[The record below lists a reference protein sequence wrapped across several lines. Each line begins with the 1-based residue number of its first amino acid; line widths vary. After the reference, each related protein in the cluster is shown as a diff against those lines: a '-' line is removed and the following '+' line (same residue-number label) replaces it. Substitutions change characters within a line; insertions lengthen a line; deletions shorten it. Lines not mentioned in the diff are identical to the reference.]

1 MKVLLSKKS
10 KYVVEDNLK
19 ELHTKDGII
28 KVEENRAISHLGIE
42 FSVVEPNLLDI
53 LKKLKRGPQVI
64 LPKDAAMILA
74 YTGIKQN
81 SRVLEGGTGNAF
93 LTIFLCWY
101 LKPCKV
107 FTYEN
112 DERFYKIA
120 KENIEKSGLRE
131 FIELK
136 FEDFENF
143 EEKDIDLAVLDL
155 KNSEKYVKKV
165 YEALKNGAWLVI
177 YTPNVEGLIRNF
189 EEVKKYNFTE
199 IKVIENIVREW
210 NLEKLR
216 PKSKGLMHTGFMIF
230 ARKVC

>member
-10 KYVVEDNLK
+10 KYVVEDDLK

-81 SRVLEGGTGNAF
+81 SRILEGGTGNAF

-101 LKPCKV
+101 LKPCKI

-112 DERFYKIA
+112 DERFYRIA
-120 KENIEKSGLRE
+120 KENIEKSGLRD

>member
-1 MKVLLSKKS
+1 MKVLLSKNS
-10 KYVVEDNLK
+10 KYVIEDNVK
-19 ELHTKDGII
+19 EIHTKDGII
-28 KVEENRAISHLGIE
+28 KIEGNKAISHLGIE

-53 LKKLKRGPQVI
+53 MKKLKRGPQVI

-81 SRVLEGGTGNAF
+81 SRILEGGTGNAF

-101 LKPCKV
+101 LKPCKI

-112 DERFYKIA
+112 DERFFKIA
-120 KENIEKSGLRE
+120 KENIEKSGLKE
-131 FIELK
+131 YIELK

-165 YEALKNGAWLVI
+165 YEALKIGGWIVI
-177 YTPNVEGLIRNF
+177 YTPNVDGLIENVK
-189 EEVKKYNFTE
+189 EIKKYNFTE
-199 IKVIENIVREW
+199 IKIIENIVREW
-210 NLEKLR
+210 NIERLR
-216 PKSKGLMHTGFMIF
+216 PRSKGLMHTGFIIF
-230 ARKVC
+230 GRKF

>member
-28 KVEENRAISHLGIE
+28 KVEENRAVSHLGIE

-101 LKPCKV
+101 LKPCKI

>member
-10 KYVVEDNLK
+10 KYVVEDDLK
-19 ELHTKDGII
+19 ELNTKDGII

-81 SRVLEGGTGNAF
+81 SRILEGGTGNAF

-101 LKPCKV
+101 LKPCKI

-112 DERFYKIA
+112 DERFYRIA

-136 FEDFENF
+136 FENFENF

-199 IKVIENIVREW
+199 IKIIENIVREW

>member
-1 MKVLLSKKS
+1 MKVLLSKNS
-10 KYVVEDNLK
+10 KYVIEDNVK
-19 ELHTKDGII
+19 EIHTKDGII
-28 KVEENRAISHLGIE
+28 KIEENKAISHLGIE

-53 LKKLKRGPQVI
+53 MKKLKRGPQVI

-81 SRVLEGGTGNAF
+81 SRILEGGTGNAF

-101 LKPCKV
+101 LKPCKI

-112 DERFYKIA
+112 DERFFKIA
-120 KENIEKSGLRE
+120 KENIEKSGLKE
-131 FIELK
+131 YIELK

-165 YEALKNGAWLVI
+165 YEALKIGGWIVI
-177 YTPNVEGLIRNF
+177 YTPNVDGLIENVK
-189 EEVKKYNFTE
+189 EIKKYNFTE
-199 IKVIENIVREW
+199 IKIIENIVREW
-210 NLEKLR
+210 NVERLR
-216 PKSKGLMHTGFMIF
+216 PRSKGLMHTGFIIF
-230 ARKVC
+230 GRKF

>member
-28 KVEENRAISHLGIE
+28 KVEENRAVSHLGIE

-101 LKPCKV
+101 LKPCKI

-112 DERFYKIA
+112 DERFYRIA

>member
-10 KYVVEDNLK
+10 KYVVEDDVK

-28 KVEENRAISHLGIE
+28 KIEENRAISHLGIE
-42 FSVVEPNLLDI
+42 FSIVEPNLLDI

-81 SRVLEGGTGNAF
+81 SRILEGGTGNAF

-101 LKPCKV
+101 LKPCKI

-120 KENIEKSGLRE
+120 KENIEKSGLKE

-136 FEDFENF
+136 FEDFGNF

-199 IKVIENIVREW
+199 IKVTENIVREW

-216 PKSKGLMHTGFMIF
+216 PKSKGLMHTGFIIF